1 MLESISPPTTSAG
14 SQPANTAIAETCF
27 SCRLELQKNVIPA
40 LFKLI
45 KLSEKFMIQVHINL
59 STFHVKNYTFPP
71 IRLNSKLFR
80 NKEQLTKIC
89 K

>member
-45 KLSEKFMIQVHINL
+45 KLSEKFTI
-59 STFHVKNYTFPP
+59 
-71 IRLNSKLFR
+71 
-80 NKEQLTKIC
+80 
-89 K
+89 